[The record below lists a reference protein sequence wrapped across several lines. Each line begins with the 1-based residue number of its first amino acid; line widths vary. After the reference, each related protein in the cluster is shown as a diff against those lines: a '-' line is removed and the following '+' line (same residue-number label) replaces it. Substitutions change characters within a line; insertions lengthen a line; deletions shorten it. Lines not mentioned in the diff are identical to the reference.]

1 MKFLYALLLIPFLV
15 IPAYGESQTLPTED
29 NTLDVK
35 ITHDTIEPN
44 TQSKIKIDF
53 INPQTQKIQVH
64 VDYAV
69 TVSKDG
75 EIVFGPTQLIHTSEG
90 SVKIPIQFNLGEGMY
105 SLGIEIQGILF
116 NPIPKETVSFDIKV
130 GDVQVVSQP
139 NLEESEPP
147 QDNGGGCLIATA
159 TYGSEMATEVQQLRE
174 IRDNQL
180 LNTKSGKSFVNSFND
195 VYYSFSPIV
204 ADYERENPVFREAVK
219 LAITPMISTLSIM
232 SYAESDSEVVSL
244 GVGVILLNLGMYLG
258 VPMFGIFKLNKLRKN

>member
-1 MKFLYALLLIPFLV
+1 MKFLYVLLLIPLLV

-64 VDYAV
+64 IDYAV

-130 GDVQVVSQP
+130 GDVQVTLPSV
-139 NLEESEPP
+139 NEEDS

-159 TYGSEMATEVQQLRE
+159 TYGSELSPQVQLLRE

-180 LNTKSGKSFVNSFND
+180 MNTESGKSFMSGFNEL
-195 VYYSFSPIV
+195 YYSFSPYI
-204 ADYERENPVFREAVK
+204 ADMERESPVFKEMVK
-219 LAITPMISTLSIM
+219 LAITPMISSLSVM
-232 SYAESDSEVVSL
+232 SYAESDSEVLGLGISL
-244 GVGVILLNLGMYLG
+244 VLLNVVMYVG
-258 VPMFGIFKLNKLRKN
+258 IPVFGILKLNQFRKN